1 MESKIDILKPQERS
15 KRNKN
20 TTRAKQLQILPR
32 IIFEMGGSMWCGVCV
47 CVGGHL
53 GVWVG
58 EASLRGA

>member
-47 CVGGHL
+47 GGGTL
-53 GVWVG
+53 VCGWVRPAFVVH
-58 EASLRGA
+58 E